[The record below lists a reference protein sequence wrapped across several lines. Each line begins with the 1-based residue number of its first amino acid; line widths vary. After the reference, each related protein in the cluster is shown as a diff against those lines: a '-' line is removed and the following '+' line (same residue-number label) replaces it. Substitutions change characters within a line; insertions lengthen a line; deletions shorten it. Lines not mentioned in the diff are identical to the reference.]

1 MAYVDLTGIK
11 NLQRKLDKIENIDA
25 TPLMVSFQ
33 KIISDDNRRGIL
45 NGEDRWGNIMLAV
58 TYRPKGTPTNIK
70 GRSDEARRQR
80 NGAKAN
86 AKQGRFAGFGPLAAG
101 LHNNLTSSE
110 YRKLSGP
117 PLAPRGVFSRV
128 ITNLVTSFIVD
139 PSRRAWT
146 AVAGWANVVDV
157 HGRSFL
163 NFHFTGAGRLPRR
176 DLRGVRPEG
185 RAKAQ
190 RAAVAFVRDL
200 IRSVD

>member
-1 MAYVDLTGIK
+1 MAYVDLSGIRNVQK
-11 NLQRKLDKIENIDA
+11 RLDKVANIDA

-33 KIISDDNRRGIL
+33 SIIQDDNRKGIL
-45 NGEDRWGNIMLAV
+45 AGTDKDGGYMVAV
-58 TYRPKGTPTNIK
+58 TYRPKGEVLSNRGNAAK
-70 GRSDEARRQR
+70 DRR

-86 AKQGRFAGFGPLAAG
+86 AKRGIFAGFGPHAAG
-101 LHNNLTSSE
+101 LHNNLTASE
-110 YRKLSGP
+110 YRRLAGP

-139 PSRRAWT
+139 PSRRVWT
-146 AVAGWANVVDV
+146 AVAGWADVVDV

-163 NFHFTGAGRLPRR
+163 HYHFGSGRLPVR

-200 IRSVD
+200 LRSVTG